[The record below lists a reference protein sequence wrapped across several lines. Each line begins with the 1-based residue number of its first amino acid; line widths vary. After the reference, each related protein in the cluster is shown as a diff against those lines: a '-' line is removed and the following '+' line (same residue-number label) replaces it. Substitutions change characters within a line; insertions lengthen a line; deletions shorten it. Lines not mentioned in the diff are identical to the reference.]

1 MTTPNP
7 DHALFGV
14 RFDPETGELAPINTN
29 RGPAPEPQPATDPRE
44 VTVATIMQMARAF
57 PGMAPDAASRLL
69 HEADHAYCQG
79 PSAADTLGVFLAEV
93 RRPITGVL
101 EAGARYRVIKIKH
114 RVYRVTPEAVDE

>member
-1 MTTPNP
+1 MPHRGCCTRPTTP
-7 DHALFGV
+7 
-14 RFDPETGELAPINTN
+14 
-29 RGPAPEPQPATDPRE
+29 
-44 VTVATIMQMARAF
+44 
-57 PGMAPDAASRLL
+57 S
-69 HEADHAYCQG
+69 CQG